1 MTTGN
6 GTIIGA
12 TAGNALTTGT
22 NNIVVGA
29 NALGNEDTG
38 SKNIAIGTN
47 ALENLNNDG
56 DSYNVAVGH
65 NAGRQVSTG
74 DQNTI
79 IGGLAGDSLTTGTNN
94 VIIGYNAEASAIGAA
109 DEITL
114 GNANNDTIRAAVQTI
129 SSLSDERD
137 KTNIQESTYGLDF
150 IDQLN
155 PVTFDWNTRDGSRK
169 GKKDL
174 GFIAQELDAV
184 DDEYTQLVYKSNP
197 DKLEASYG
205 RLVPVLVKAIQEL
218 KQEIEHLKNK

>member
-1 MTTGN
+1 MEN
-6 GTIIGA
+6 C
-12 TAGNALTTGT
+12 TAPG
-22 NNIVVGA
+22 
-29 NALGNEDTG
+29 E
-38 SKNIAIGTN
+38 KNIAIGYE
-47 ALENLNNDG
+47 ALSTEDTGSRNT
-56 DSYNVAVGH
+56 AVGWRALKDLNKDGLGY
-65 NAGRQVSTG
+65 NAAFGMSAGENITTG

-79 IGGLAGDSLTTGTNN
+79 VGALAGDSLLTGTNN
-94 VIIGYNAEASAIGAA
+94 IIIGYDAEASGTGAV

-150 IDQLN
+150 IDKLN

-218 KQEIEHLKNK
+218 KQEIEQLKNK